1 MFSKK
6 IKYYFLGVP
15 ADGWL
20 ISVIYGDGE
29 FKEIKQTR
37 AYNLQTLIGNAGG
50 YVGLFVGYSLKEIPY
65 FLEMIF
71 KMIIGVIGRCI

>member
-1 MFSKK
+1 M
-6 IKYYFLGVP
+6 KYYFLGVP
-15 ADGWL
+15 DDGWL
-20 ISVIYGDGE
+20 ISVMYGDEE

-37 AYNLQTLIGNAGG
+37 AYNFQTLIGNAGG
-50 YVGLFVGYSLKEIPY
+50 YVGLFVGYTLKEIPF